1 MLRSMKKLT
10 ASGKP
15 AFPSD
20 IASGSGCGVS
30 GKKVRFPFG
39 IGRVTHVEGKPAAPS
54 LALCLDDARVTAGL
68 GAGTPGDF
76 LGELQPFAVRSGVLS
91 SR

>member
-39 IGRVTHVEGKPAAPS
+39 IGRVMHVEGKPAAPS
-54 LALCLDDARVTAGL
+54 LALCLDDARVTTGL
-68 GAGTPGDF
+68 DAGTPGGF
-76 LGELQPFAVRSGVLS
+76 LGKLQPFAVRSGVLS